1 MRFEKRIEVQAS
13 PDEAWALLWE
23 VDRLARCLPG
33 CKEVQELE
41 PRKKYA
47 AVIEQRVGQFKTRFK
62 MTVDVVEMEERRS
75 VRLASKGEGKLLGAS
90 TRGELEVK
98 LEPTPSGGV
107 VLAVGADIQI
117 VGKIA
122 VFGQA
127 IVRCKAKQIMDGFG
141 EALAA
146 ELAD

>member
-1 MRFEKRIEVQAS
+1 
-13 PDEAWALLWE
+13 
-23 VDRLARCLPG
+23 
-33 CKEVQELE
+33 
-41 PRKKYA
+41 
-47 AVIEQRVGQFKTRFK
+47 
-62 MTVDVVEMEERRS
+62 MTVDVVEVEERRS
-75 VRLASKGEGKLLGAS
+75 VRLASKGEDKLLGAS

-127 IVRCKAKQIMDGFG
+127 IVRRKAKQIMDGFG

>member
-47 AVIEQRVGQFKTRFK
+47 AVIEQRVGQFKA
-62 MTVDVVEMEERRS
+62 
-75 VRLASKGEGKLLGAS
+75 RL
-90 TRGELEVK
+90 
-98 LEPTPSGGV
+98 
-107 VLAVGADIQI
+107 
-117 VGKIA
+117 
-122 VFGQA
+122 
-127 IVRCKAKQIMDGFG
+127 
-141 EALAA
+141 
-146 ELAD
+146 